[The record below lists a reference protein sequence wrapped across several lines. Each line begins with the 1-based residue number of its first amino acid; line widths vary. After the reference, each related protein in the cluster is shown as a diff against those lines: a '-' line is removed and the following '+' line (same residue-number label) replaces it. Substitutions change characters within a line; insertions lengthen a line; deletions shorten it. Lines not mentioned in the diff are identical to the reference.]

1 MNMLAKLAVPKRVLL
16 KRALTGSTAQAALAP
31 SDDALEIEA
40 PAPPPAHELERP
52 VDVRARNLEIR
63 LAETP
68 EEIEAAQR
76 LRYDV
81 FYREMGAI
89 PTVEAARH
97 GRDADAFDD
106 ICDHLLVLN
115 TDLSAPGRPFVC
127 GTYRLIRRSI
137 AEAHGGFYS
146 ADEYDLGALLNN
158 PGELVELGRSC
169 VHEDYRTGAVM
180 QLLWRGIAEYLNAY
194 DIKIMFGCGSL
205 HGTDIDE
212 LMPALS
218 YLHHFHLAPSDLRP
232 RAVEDRYVKI
242 DRVPLTRLDQKAAR
256 AMLPPLIKGYMRL
269 GGFIGDGA
277 VIDHQFNTTDVCVI
291 VPTDHITE
299 KYHRHYKPCGRP

>member
-1 MNMLAKLAVPKRVLL
+1 MNMLAKLAVPKGVLPKL
-16 KRALTGSTAQAALAP
+16 AHLRGTAAAA
-31 SDDALEIEA
+31 ETV
-40 PAPPPAHELERP
+40 RP
-52 VDVRARNLEIR
+52 VDVQARNLEIR

-68 EEIEAAQR
+68 EEITAAQQ

-81 FYREMGAI
+81 FYRELGAI
-89 PTVEAARH
+89 PTVDAARS
-97 GRDADAFDD
+97 GRDTDPFDAA
-106 ICDHLLVLN
+106 CDHLLVLD
-115 TDLSAPGRPFVC
+115 TERSSPGRPFVC
-127 GTYRLIRRSI
+127 GTYRLMRRSV
-137 AEAHGGFYS
+137 AEANDGFYS
-146 ADEYDLGALLNN
+146 AHEYDLTPLMGHG
-158 PGELVELGRSC
+158 GELVELGRSC

-180 QLLWRGIAEYLNAY
+180 QLLWRGIAEYLSFH

-205 HGTDIDE
+205 PGTDADA

-232 RAVEDRYVKI
+232 RALDDLHVRI

-277 VIDHQFNTTDVCVI
+277 VIDQQFNTTDVCVI

-299 KYHRHYKPCGRP
+299 KYHRHYKPCGKR

>member
-1 MNMLAKLAVPKRVLL
+1 MLSLSLIVSAT
-16 KRALTGSTAQAALAP
+16 ALTASRAPAALSP
-31 SDDALEIEA
+31 TM
-40 PAPPPAHELERP
+40 RP
-52 VDVRARNLEIR
+52 QTPR
-63 LAETP
+63 L
-68 EEIEAAQR
+68 
-76 LRYDV
+76 
-81 FYREMGAI
+81 GAI

-127 GTYRLIRRSI
+127 GTYRLIRRSV
-137 AEAHGGFYS
+137 AEVHGGFYS

-205 HGTDIDE
+205 H
-212 LMPALS
+212 
-218 YLHHFHLAPSDLRP
+218 H
-232 RAVEDRYVKI
+232 
-242 DRVPLTRLDQKAAR
+242 
-256 AMLPPLIKGYMRL
+256 
-269 GGFIGDGA
+269 GA
-277 VIDHQFNTTDVCVI
+277 H
-291 VPTDHITE
+291 
-299 KYHRHYKPCGRP
+299 

>member
-1 MNMLAKLAVPKRVLL
+1 MNMLAKLAVPI
-16 KRALTGSTAQAALAP
+16 RALP
-31 SDDALEIEA
+31 KFPYPRRKA
-40 PAPPPAHELERP
+40 PAPAAPRP

-76 LRYDV
+76 LRYNV

-89 PTVEAARH
+89 PTVDAARH
-97 GRDADAFDD
+97 GRDADPFDAV
-106 ICDHLLVLN
+106 CDHLLVLD
-115 TDLSAPGRPFVC
+115 TDRSQPGRPFVC
-127 GTYRLIRRSI
+127 GTYRLIRG
-137 AEAHGGFYS
+137 AVAKANGGFYS
-146 ADEYDLGALLNN
+146 AHEYDLSALLRH

-180 QLLWRGIAEYLNAY
+180 QLLWGGIAEYLTAY
-194 DIKIMFGCGSL
+194 GIKLMFGCGSL
-205 HGTDIDE
+205 PGTDAE
-212 LMPALS
+212 ALMPALDE
-218 YLHHFHLAPSDLRP
+218 L
-232 RAVEDRYVKI
+232 YVKI

-256 AMLPPLIKGYMRL
+256 AMLPPLIKGYMRV

-277 VIDHQFNTTDVCVI
+277 VIDNQFNTTDVCII

-299 KYHRHYKPCGRP
+299 KYQRHYKPCGTR

>member
-1 MNMLAKLAVPKRVLL
+1 MLAKLAVPI
-16 KRALTGSTAQAALAP
+16 RALPKFALPRRATP
-31 SDDALEIEA
+31 G
-40 PAPPPAHELERP
+40 PAPEIRRP

-68 EEIEAAQR
+68 DEVEAAQR

-81 FYREMGAI
+81 FYRELGAI
-89 PTVEAARH
+89 PTVEAARA
-97 GRDADAFDD
+97 GRDADPFDA
-106 ICDHLLVLN
+106 ICDHLLVLD
-115 TDLSAPGRPFVC
+115 TQRSLPGRPFVC
-127 GTYRLIRRSI
+127 GTYRLLRRSV
-137 AEAHGGFYS
+137 AEANGGFYS
-146 ADEYDLGALLNN
+146 AREYDLGPLLAQ
-158 PGELVELGRSC
+158 PGEPVELGRSC
-169 VHEDYRTGAVM
+169 VREDYRTGAVM
-180 QLLWRGIAEYLNAY
+180 QLLWRGIAEYLTAH
-194 DIKIMFGCGSL
+194 DIRIMFGCGSL
-205 HGTDIDE
+205 PGTDVDALI
-212 LMPALS
+212 PTLS

-232 RAVEDRYVKI
+232 RALENRYVRI

-299 KYHRHYKPCGRP
+299 KYHRHYRPCGKR

>member
-1 MNMLAKLAVPKRVLL
+1 MNMLAKLAVPKKMLPKIARL
-16 KRALTGSTAQAALAP
+16 KRPDVLPETS
-31 SDDALEIEA
+31 
-40 PAPPPAHELERP
+40 RP

-68 EEIEAAQR
+68 EEIAAAQR

-81 FYREMGAI
+81 FFREMGAI
-89 PTVEAARH
+89 PTVDATRH
-97 GRDADAFDD
+97 ERDADAFDTV
-106 ICDHLLVLN
+106 CDHLLVID
-115 TDLSAPGRPFVC
+115 TERSAPGQPFVC
-127 GTYRLIRRSI
+127 GTYRLMRRSV
-137 AEAHGGFYS
+137 ADAHQGFYS
-146 ADEYDLGALLNN
+146 ADEYDLTALLNN

-169 VHEDYRTGAVM
+169 VHPDFRTGAVM
-180 QLLWRGIAEYLNAY
+180 QLLWRGIAEYLAAY

-205 HGTDIDE
+205 SGTDAQA

-232 RAVEDRYVKI
+232 RALDERYVRI

-256 AMLPPLIKGYMRL
+256 AMLPPLIKGYMRV

-277 VIDHQFNTTDVCVI
+277 VIDHQFNTTDICVI

-299 KYHRHYKPCGRP
+299 KYHRHYKPCGKR